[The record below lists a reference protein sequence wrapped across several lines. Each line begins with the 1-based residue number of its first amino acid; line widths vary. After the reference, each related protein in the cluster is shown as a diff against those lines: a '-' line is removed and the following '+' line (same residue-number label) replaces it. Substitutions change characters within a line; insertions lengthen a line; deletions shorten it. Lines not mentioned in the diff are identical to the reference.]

1 MNLVKVKASLSSML
15 SVLQDFLLLGKLWC
29 GKQLLPLHSRVA
41 DLNFNCIF
49 LLQVFWSWLGFRQ
62 TSVLLICEFLTV
74 VSILVL
80 EPRHTRCDPWDKQL

>member
-1 MNLVKVKASLSSML
+1 MNLVKVKASLSSVL
-15 SVLQDFLLLGKLWC
+15 SVLQHFLLLDKLWC
-29 GKQLLPLHSRVA
+29 GKQVLPLHSRVV

-49 LLQVFWSWLGFRQ
+49 LLQLFWNWLGSRQ